1 MKPSKKLQRG
11 LSLEQASFLAC
22 LATALELDQAQ
33 LPRLDRDEDPATGPT
48 VSRWL
53 AGLAM
58 GMARIAEPTLFS
70 WNGPWLA
77 RVQPPDDDQ
86 RRFVVMYG
94 IPSGVVWDPAGDG
107 VVDNAWLLD
116 GYVIAAGDIALAR
129 PPLPLAPAGSGTVE
143 GIWVSAAAGEP
154 SRALESV
161 RALAGKGLEGD
172 RHVTGKGTFPSGFA
186 GSALTLV
193 EVEVIEAF
201 EPPLG
206 PDEHR
211 RNVLTRGIA
220 LNQLVGHDFTIGGVP
235 CRGMRLCEPCTVI
248 ERYASRPILR
258 ELVHRGGVRAD
269 ILEDGE
275 IRVGDEV
282 RAVS

>member
-1 MKPSKKLQRG
+1 MKPSSKLQRS
-11 LSLEQASFLAC
+11 LPLEQSSFLAC
-22 LATALELDQAQ
+22 LATVLELEPAQ
-33 LPRLDRDEDPATGPT
+33 LPQLSDGEDPVTGPT
-48 VSRWL
+48 VTRWL
-53 AGLAM
+53 GGLSM
-58 GMARIAEPTLFS
+58 GMARIAEPTSFS
-70 WNGPWLA
+70 WNGPWIA
-77 RVQPPDDDQ
+77 RMQPPNGGE
-86 RRFVVMYG
+86 RRFAVMYG

-107 VVDNAWLLD
+107 VVDNAWLLE
-116 GYVIAAGDIALAR
+116 GFVIAAGDIALAR

-143 GIWVSAAAGEP
+143 AIWVSPSAGEP
-154 SRALESV
+154 TRELEAV
-161 RALAGKGLEGD
+161 RALAGHGLDGD
-172 RHVTGKGTFPSGFA
+172 RHVTGKGTFPSGLS

-193 EVEVIEAF
+193 EAEVCEAF

-220 LNQLVGHDFTIGGVP
+220 LNQLLGHEFTIGDVP

-248 ERYASRPILR
+248 ERYAGRPILR
-258 ELVHRGGVRAD
+258 SLVHRGGLRAD
-269 ILEDGE
+269 ILSDGE

>member
-1 MKPSKKLQRG
+1 VKPSSKLQRR
-11 LSLEQASFLAC
+11 LSLEQSSFLAC
-22 LATALELDQAQ
+22 LATVLELDQAQ
-33 LPRLDRDEDPATGPT
+33 LPRLAAGEDPVTGPT
-48 VSRWL
+48 VTRWL
-53 AGLAM
+53 GGLSM
-58 GMARIAEPTLFS
+58 GMARIAEPTAFS

-77 RVQPPDDDQ
+77 RLQPPDGGE

-94 IPSGVVWDPAGDG
+94 VPSGVVWDPAGNG
-107 VVDNAWLLD
+107 TVDNAWLLE
-116 GYVIAAGDIALAR
+116 GFVIAAGDIALAR
-129 PPLPLAPAGSGTVE
+129 PPLPLAPAGRGTVE
-143 GIWVSAAAGEP
+143 GIWVAATAGEP
-154 SRALESV
+154 ARALQSV
-161 RALAGKGLEGD
+161 RALAGQGLEGD
-172 RHVTGKGTFPSGFA
+172 RHVTGTGTFPSGFA

-193 EVEVIEAF
+193 EAEVCEAF

-211 RNVLTRGIA
+211 RNILTRGIA
-220 LNQLVGHDFTIGGVP
+220 LNQLVGHEFMIGAVP

-269 ILEDGE
+269 ILEDGD

-282 RAVS
+282 RAGS